1 AASASALSRLS
12 DMTRAAWLRVVSAVV
27 LLVALYYV
35 VPVQPGGSGW
45 RLVLRSLAALV
56 FVGGAVALVVWQ
68 IRRRLRSDQLP
79 LEGLATALVAGAIAF
94 ALADYVLEIS
104 APGQFSGLHTRTD
117 ALYFA
122 LSTLFT
128 VGFGDIH
135 AAGQGARVLVIFQMV
150 FNILVLATGA
160 SLLLNQATARV
171 RASRRER

>member
-1 AASASALSRLS
+1 
-12 DMTRAAWLRVVSAVV
+12 MNWAAWVRVISAVV

-35 VPVQPGGSGW
+35 VPVEPGDSGW
-45 RLVLRSLAALV
+45 QLAVRALAAAVL
-56 FVGGAVALVVWQ
+56 VGGAVALVIWQ

-94 ALADYVLEIS
+94 ALADYVLEVS
-104 APGQFSGLHTRTD
+104 LPGQFAGLDTRTD

-135 AAGQGARVLVIFQMV
+135 AARQGARVLVIFQMV
-150 FNILVLATGA
+150 FNIVVLATGA
-160 SLLLNQATARV
+160 SLLVNQATSRL
-171 RASRRER
+171 RSSRRQR

>member
-1 AASASALSRLS
+1 MS
-12 DMTRAAWLRVVSAVV
+12 RAAWVRVVSAVV
-27 LLVALYYV
+27 LLVALFYV
-35 VPVQPGGSGW
+35 VPVEAGDTGW
-45 RLVLRSLAALV
+45 RLALRALAALV
-56 FVGGAVALVVWQ
+56 FIGGAIALVIWQ
-68 IRRRLRSDQLP
+68 IRRRIRSDQLP

-94 ALADYVLEIS
+94 ALADYVLEVS
-104 APGQFSGLHTRTD
+104 APGQFSGLDSRTD

-150 FNILVLATGA
+150 FNIAVLATGA
-160 SLLLNQATARV
+160 SLLINQATARV